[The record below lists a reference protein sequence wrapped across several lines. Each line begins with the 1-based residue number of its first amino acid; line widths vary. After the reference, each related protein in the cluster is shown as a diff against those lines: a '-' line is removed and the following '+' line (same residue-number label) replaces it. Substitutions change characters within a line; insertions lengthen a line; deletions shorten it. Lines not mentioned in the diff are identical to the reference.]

1 MPDDRG
7 RAARTIAN
15 FDGVTDLHA
24 DWLTATVEDAAPGL
38 LFSMPH
44 LWADMDAWHERV
56 AEIRRTEPML
66 RVEQDGYAPF
76 TVLTRHADVFEVSR
90 HNALWANT
98 SFSVLGPDLDMAQIL
113 ASGMPIPASLVQL
126 DGDDHRVHR
135 QVTNDWF
142 KPAVVGKRQARIDE
156 LADHF
161 VAKMRDLGGECDFAK
176 DVAAPYTLR
185 VIMDIYGVPEEDE
198 GLMLELTQGIFGS
211 ADPEFI
217 GDAENAEA
225 RMMGSIMNFI
235 QYFNELTVDRQA
247 NPRDDLA
254 SVIANGLV
262 HGEPMD
268 DTHRLWYFI
277 IVATAG
283 HDTTSY
289 ALAGGMEAMLRDP
302 SQLQRIHDDPGIIN
316 NASDEI
322 IRWTSPV
329 RHFLRFATEDTEI
342 AGVPFAAGERVLLS
356 YPSANR
362 DDAAFADPMTFDVG
376 RTDADKLLSFG
387 LGAHFCLGSQFARR
401 EVRTLVGK
409 LAEQLDTIEPA
420 GDAQWA
426 HSHFVSGVKHLP
438 MRYSFR

>member
-1 MPDDRG
+1 
-7 RAARTIAN
+7 
-15 FDGVTDLHA
+15 VTDLTA
-24 DWLTATVEDAAPGL
+24 DVASATPGA

-56 AEIRRTEPML
+56 ADLRRAEGMV
-66 RVEQDGYAPF
+66 RVEQPGYSPF
-76 TVLTRHADVFEVSR
+76 TVLLRHADVFEVSR

-98 SFSVLGPDLDMAQIL
+98 SFSVLGPDVDQAQLL

-126 DGDDHRVHR
+126 DGEDHRLHR
-135 QVTNDWF
+135 LVANDWF
-142 KPAVVGKRQARIDE
+142 KPAVVGKRQPRIDE
-156 LADHF
+156 LADQF
-161 VAKMRDLGGECDFAK
+161 VEKLRDLGGECDFAK
-176 DVAAPYTLR
+176 DIAAPYTLR

-198 GLMLELTQGIFGS
+198 PLMLELTQGIFGS

-225 RMMGSIMNFI
+225 RMTASIMNFI
-235 QYFNELTVDRQA
+235 QYFNALTVDRQA

-254 SVIANGLV
+254 SVIANGQV
-262 HGEPMD
+262 DGCPMD
-268 DTHRLWYFI
+268 DNHRLWYFI

-289 ALAGGMEAMLRDP
+289 ALSGGMEAMLRDP
-302 SQLQRIHDDPGIIN
+302 SQLQAIRDDPSIIG
-316 NASDEI
+316 NAADEI

-329 RHFLRFATEDTEI
+329 RHFLRYATADTEL

-362 DDAAFADPMTFDVG
+362 DDAAFERAMTFDVC
-376 RTDADKLLSFG
+376 RPDADKLLSFG

-409 LAEQLDTIEPA
+409 LAEALDHIEPA
-420 GDAQWA
+420 GDASWA

-438 MRYSFR
+438 MAYSFR